1 MEKNKNYK
9 IIVFI
14 LSIGLILSISL
25 LLMFYIDNQNLERQI
40 VKREKLIKK
49 AVVKDVEL
57 SKQKTKNDSIIEHYI
72 DDCGI
77 RVNNKK
83 VSSDELLKLI
93 YSQIK
98 EVEELTSKNS
108 QLNDSLQICQ
118 SFVSLTKKSIDVKY
132 NVKKEDNK
140 IISSINI
147 KQDSLNIYKKL
158 YQLMKRDYGIFY
170 SIEENKDSRTYVKTY
185 SKLDSALFV
194 YKHYKHVLS
203 TDSKGNLLI
212 DLPTKKEIRNST
224 SNRGKK

>member
-1 MEKNKNYK
+1 MEKNKNYR
-9 IIVFI
+9 IIVFV
-14 LSIGLILSISL
+14 LSIGLILSMSL

-57 SKQKTKNDSIIEHYI
+57 SKQKTKSDSIIEHYI

-158 YQLMKRDYGIFY
+158 YQLMKKDYGIHY
-170 SIEENKDSRTYVKTY
+170 TIEENKDSRTFVKTY

-194 YKHYKHVLS
+194 YKYYKHVLS
-203 TDSKGNLLI
+203 TDAKGSLFI

-224 SNRGKK
+224 SNREKK